1 MFLSIKEM
9 ERGRV
14 RFEQR
19 LPVGEIE
26 FEEHL
31 RQQNPLAVEG
41 VAELVDRATGEIRL
55 KGRFE
60 VQLVADCDR
69 CLEPAQVPVQGEFDL
84 VYMPESVAPQ
94 EDDVEVDETGLGVG
108 FYRGAGLDLT
118 EVVREQVLLNLPMQR
133 ICDENCRGICPVCG
147 QNRNQTACSCEE
159 KRVDDRWSALKDL
172 T

>member
-1 MFLSIKEM
+1 MFLSTKEM

-14 RFEQR
+14 RFEQG
-19 LPVGEIE
+19 LPAGEIE
-26 FEEHL
+26 FEERL
-31 RQQNPLAVEG
+31 QQQSPLAVEG
-41 VAELVDRATGEIRL
+41 VAELVDPATGEIRL
-55 KGRFE
+55 KGRFN
-60 VQLVADCDR
+60 VQLVAECDR

-94 EDDVEVDETGLGVG
+94 EDDLEVDETGLGVG
-108 FYRGAGLDLT
+108 FYRGGGLDLA
-118 EVVREQVLLNLPMQR
+118 EVMREQVLLNLPMQR

-147 QNRNQTACSCEE
+147 QNRNQTPCSCEE